1 MDVCGG
7 EFMRKFDAF
16 MTDVVLV
23 CSIITAA
30 VVINLNVPSKEPE
43 PTYDEF
49 SYVTDVL
56 EDAAEVLEEMHED
69 AYILSAE
76 ERDLI
81 ERVVCAEAEDHSFI
95 GKAAV
100 ALCIRNYC
108 ELFDMRPEYVF
119 RSVSYADPRDYA
131 TDEVKQAVS
140 AVFDTGFRVTEEPIL
155 YFYDTAGGYVSKW
168 HESQTFIIEIDSHR
182 YFMRNK

>member
-1 MDVCGG
+1 MKRKPMDPW
-7 EFMRKFDAF
+7 
-16 MTDVVLV
+16 VVVFTYIGLIFLLV
-23 CSIITAA
+23 MIVARALPTSE
-30 VVINLNVPSKEPE
+30 EPE

-108 ELFDMRPEYVF
+108 ELFDMRPEQVF
-119 RSVSYADPRDYA
+119 RSVSYAEPRDYA

-140 AVFDTGFRVTEEPIL
+140 AVFDTGFRVTE
-155 YFYDTAGGYVSKW
+155 
-168 HESQTFIIEIDSHR
+168 
-182 YFMRNK
+182 

>member
-1 MDVCGG
+1 
-7 EFMRKFDAF
+7 MRDFLYNIMWTF
-16 MTDVVLV
+16 LLVLV
-23 CSIITAA
+23 IFIVFVFGIALGA
-30 VVINLNVPSKEPE
+30 KEYSKQQE

-56 EDAAEVLEEMHED
+56 EDAAEVLEETHED

-108 ELFDMRPEYVF
+108 ELFDMRPEQVF

-155 YFYDTAGGYVSKW
+155 YFYSTAGGYVSKW
-168 HESQTFIIEIDSHR
+168 HETQTYVMTIDNHR
-182 YFMRNK
+182 YFKRNK